1 MSIRSIP
8 LAAATA
14 AVLMIPSAAS
24 SAGCSV
30 DKFKITARKNV
41 SCKLAKTVT
50 HAKVSGKKLPAGWK
64 CTSGQ
69 GLIPEGKCKKGT
81 SSFKYAM

>member
-8 LAAATA
+8 LAAATV
-14 AVLMIPSAAS
+14 AVLVLPSAAT

-41 SCKLAKTVT
+41 GCKLAKKVT
-50 HAKVSGKKLPAGWK
+50 HAKVSGDKLPAGWK
-64 CTSGQ
+64 CTSGS
-69 GLIPEGKCKKGT
+69 GIIPEGKCSKG
-81 SSFKYAM
+81 SKSFKYAM